1 MMRAY
6 LSLWR
11 WVRGRTDVPQHGLA
25 LVAHQGTLAI
35 PTAFGVATLVELV
48 VLHLVLPWP
57 WLRLLLAVVSIWS
70 LVALLGS
77 IAIHR
82 VHPHYVTDTRLVLRQ
97 SGSTVLSLCRND
109 IASVVLVRRFSE
121 TTPTIRDGRLFLPNA
136 NGTSVDVTLR
146 GQVDAQLPALIP
158 KYRQAGSVGQI
169 SLCLDHS
176 ADFVA
181 LMKAEVPRR

>member
-1 MMRAY
+1 MRAY
-6 LSLWR
+6 LSVWR
-11 WVRGRTDVPQHGLA
+11 WVRRRTDVPQDGLP

-35 PTAFGVATLVELV
+35 PGAFGVATLVELV

-82 VHPHYVTDTRLVLRQ
+82 VHPHYVTDTHLVLRQ

-109 IASVVLVRRFSE
+109 IASVALILRFSE

-136 NGTSVDVTLR
+136 NGTSVDITLR

-158 KYRQAGSVGQI
+158 KYRHAGSVSHV
-169 SLCLDHS
+169 SLCLDHP

-181 LMKAEVPRR
+181 LIKAGAPRT